1 MNKLSLL
8 TFRYMKVNMKRTITT
23 CIGVIVSAILIYM
36 IFSIGYSIYF
46 SESEENYKD
55 YYLMCDGIIECD
67 GKTAKEIVNS
77 ADYYGGEDNAAGI
90 KLSYAWAAHIDDNRD
105 DVIYINDFLAMPRK
119 LTITKGTFPK
129 NENSVLIPNW
139 LGTYGQ
145 SSIGSKYDIEKGFG
159 ADTENSKVVSGLYD
173 TEFMIPTSNEN
184 LLSSFMG
191 AVLIKS
197 DDIVF
202 NSEKVYLFVTF
213 KESRDIR
220 ESLKTL
226 ASVYDIEKYELSEV
240 AETYYKP
247 ETDLSYTT
255 FRAFLMLLA
264 FIGII
269 ISVVI
274 IRNAFNISVHT
285 RSKDYGVLR
294 CIGMSRRQIIVII
307 LGEAL
312 VISLIG
318 LIFGL
323 IIGHGISLFIFGLFK
338 KSLKLSSFYIL
349 RLIPEAFFFSV
360 ISVAIATFYSMI
372 SPIEKL
378 YRINPVSAIRMTDEY
393 KISEKNIK
401 AKRGKVIGRLFGVE
415 AGYAYKNIL
424 RDKKRFLLLTVTLI
438 IWTILATAVLTTIS
452 GTKKFM
458 YDLLAPLGKYDG
470 SVEFYS
476 EKEEKSIRDKI
487 NATNEIEAMVRVD
500 ISFFSNDDKN
510 LFYLCYGFPE
520 EKYNKFT
527 QIAEGYSKNQEG
539 LDVIVYKDENKDP
552 GDTVYGNVKIAGEI
566 NDYDKFSEVFGDY
579 ISFRTVDT
587 SFTRMLIYNI
597 DDEKAILNELKP
609 VSQYYT
615 MMVEFKNELKHLE
628 FDKFIEDSG
637 YYFDNYFEEY
647 QLFMDAI
654 KVVKTAVVTFLI
666 FVFILYMINTINTNS
681 SEMLLRKSEINI
693 LRTIG
698 MSKKQVDKM
707 LYLEGIIVSI
717 IASVIGNIIGS
728 VAGNF
733 MVYFMLFAGQDE
745 EDGVKFVPHID
756 VPGILFVIIILLII
770 NIFAVWITKPEDD
783 DIIFD

>member
-23 CIGVIVSAILIYM
+23 CIGVIVSTILIYL

-46 SESEENYKD
+46 SEAEENYKD

-67 GKTAKEIVNS
+67 GKTAKDIVNS

-90 KLSYAWAAHIDDNRD
+90 KLSYAWAAHIDDNRE

-119 LTITKGTFPK
+119 ITITKGTFPK

-145 SSIGSKYDIEKGFG
+145 NSIGSKYDIEKGFG
-159 ADTENSKVVSGLYD
+159 VDTANSKVVSGLYD
-173 TEFMIPTSNEN
+173 TEFLIPTSNDN

-197 DDIVF
+197 DD
-202 NSEKVYLFVTF
+202 KVYDSDKVYVFVTF
-213 KESRDIR
+213 KDSKDIR

-226 ASVYDIEKYELSEV
+226 ANVYDVEKFELSEA
-240 AETYYKP
+240 AEAYYKP

-285 RSKDYGVLR
+285 RSKDYGILR
-294 CIGMSRRQIIVII
+294 CIGMSRKQIIVII

-312 VISLIG
+312 VISIIG

-323 IIGHGISLFIFGLFK
+323 IIGHGISIFVFGLFK
-338 KSLKLSSFYIL
+338 KTLKLSRFYKIK
-349 RLIPEAFFFSV
+349 LIPEAIVFSALSV
-360 ISVAIATFYSMI
+360 IIATFYSMI
-372 SPIEKL
+372 SPVEKL
-378 YRINPVSAIRMTDEY
+378 YKINPVSAIRMTDEY
-393 KISEKNIK
+393 KLSEKKIK
-401 AKRGKVIGRLFGVE
+401 AKRGIVIGKIFGVE

-452 GTKKFM
+452 GTKKTM
-458 YDLLAPLGKYDG
+458 YDLLAPIGKYDG
-470 SVEFYS
+470 AVEFYS
-476 EKEEKSIRDKI
+476 EKDEKFLIDEI
-487 NATNEIEAMVRVD
+487 NATNEIDAMVRVD
-500 ISFFSNDDKN
+500 IAFISNADNN

-520 EKYNKFT
+520 EKYNKFV
-527 QIAEGYSKNQEG
+527 QISDGYSINQNG
-539 LDVIVYKDENKDP
+539 LDVIVYKDEKKEP
-552 GDTVYGNVKIAGEI
+552 GDTIYGDVKIAGEI
-566 NDYDKFSEVFGDY
+566 NDYDKFTEVFDEY
-579 ISFRTVDT
+579 ISFNLVDT

-597 DDEKAILNELKP
+597 DQEKAILNELKP

-615 MMVEFKNELKHLE
+615 LMIEFKNELKHPE

-654 KVVKTAVVTFLI
+654 KVVKTAIVTFLI

-681 SEMLLRKSEINI
+681 SEMIIRKSEINI

-707 LYLEGIIVSI
+707 LYLEGVIVSI
-717 IASVIGNIIGS
+717 IAAIVGNIIGII
-728 VAGNF
+728 AGNF

-745 EDGVKFVPHID
+745 SDRVKFTSHID
-756 VPGILFVIIILLII
+756 ITGIIFITILLLII
-770 NIFAVWITKPEDD
+770 NVFAIWVTKPEDD

>member
-8 TFRYMKVNMKRTITT
+8 TIRYMKVNMKRTVTT

-67 GKTAKEIVNS
+67 GKTAKEIVGS
-77 ADYYGGEDNAAGI
+77 ADYYGGEDNAADI

-129 NENSVLIPNW
+129 NENSVLIPSW

-184 LLSSFMG
+184 LSSSFMG
-191 AVLIKS
+191 AVLIMS

-202 NSEKVYLFVTF
+202 ESDKVYVFVTF
-213 KESRDIR
+213 ADGTDIR
-220 ESLKTL
+220 GKLKSLGNAYNVTGVEISET
-226 ASVYDIEKYELSEV
+226 AEAYYE
-240 AETYYKP
+240 P
-247 ETDLSYTT
+247 ETDLSYST
-255 FRAFLMLLA
+255 FRAFLLILA
-264 FIGII
+264 FIGIM

-285 RSKDYGVLR
+285 RSKDYGILR
-294 CIGMSRRQIIVII
+294 CIGMSRKQIIAII

-318 LIFGL
+318 LLFGL
-323 IIGHGISLFIFGLFK
+323 IIGHGISIFVFGLFK
-338 KSLKLSSFYIL
+338 KTLKLSRFYSIK
-349 RLIPEAFFFSV
+349 LIPEAIFFAILSV
-360 ISVAIATFYSMI
+360 IIATFYAMI

-378 YRINPVSAIRMTDEY
+378 YKINPISAIRMTDEY
-393 KISEKNIK
+393 KLSEKKLK
-401 AKRGKVIGRLFGVE
+401 AKRGKIIGGLFGVE

-424 RDKKRFLLLTVTLI
+424 RDKKRFLLITVTLI

-452 GTKKFM
+452 GTKNVM
-458 YDLLAPLGKYDG
+458 YDLLAPIGKYDG

-476 EKEEKSIRDKI
+476 EKEENSIRDKI

-500 ISFFSNDDKN
+500 IAFLNNPDKN
-510 LFYLCYGFPE
+510 IVYLCYGFPE

-527 QIAEGYSKNQEG
+527 QIADGYSKNQEG

-552 GDTVYGNVKIAGEI
+552 GDNVYGNVKIAGEI

-597 DDEKAILNELKP
+597 DDERAIFNELKP

-615 MMVEFKNELKHLE
+615 LMVEFKNELKHPE

-637 YYFDNYFEEY
+637 YFFDNYFEEY
-647 QLFMDAI
+647 KLFMDAI

-717 IASVIGNIIGS
+717 IAAVIGNIIGS

-745 EDGVKFVPHID
+745 EDGLKFVPHID
-756 VPGILFVIIILLII
+756 VPGILFVIILLLII
-770 NIFAVWITKPEDD
+770 NIFAVWITKPEEEE
-783 DIIFD
+783 IILN